1 MVKEV
6 DMQDFNETENRI
18 IEAAAKVFLEKGK
31 AGARTQVIAD
41 VAGINKALLHYYF
54 RSKEKLYDIVAER
67 VIRNAF
73 NQILGNISE
82 INDFETFLKQF
93 LHNYLKTISSNPM
106 IPRFMLWEIEAGGG
120 RIAQIIKSIL
130 NMDDMDEN
138 PLFKIVNKAI
148 RDKQIRPVDP
158 IHFVISLIASCVA
171 PFVAR
176 PIIEKVIPGLDI
188 RSKTF
193 VEQREKA
200 LFDLFWNGI
209 KIEHCGADETTVQES
224 YNRDWLLW

>member
-1 MVKEV
+1 MNEL
-6 DMQDFNETENRI
+6 NETENKI

-31 AGARTQVIAD
+31 AGARTQMIAD

-54 RSKEKLYDIVAER
+54 RSKEKLYELVAER

-73 NQILGNISE
+73 NQIIGNISE

-120 RIAQIIKSIL
+120 RFANILKSVL
-130 NMDDMDEN
+130 NMDKMEDN
-138 PLFKIVNKAI
+138 PLFKIVDKAI
-148 RDKQIRPVDP
+148 QNKQIRPIDP
-158 IHFVISLIASCVA
+158 IHFLISLIAVCVA

-176 PIIEKVIPGLDI
+176 PIIEKVIPGLNI
-188 RSKTF
+188 RSAEF
-193 VEQREKA
+193 VAQREKA
-200 LFDLFWNGI
+200 VFDLFWNGI
-209 KIEHCGADETTVQES
+209 RIEQGGSDNPAS
-224 YNRDWLLW
+224 